1 MALLTACDDTTDTL
15 GSSLTKSEDLITV
28 TDGIYKLTS
37 RSVIVDSVLSRN
49 IIGYLG
55 NVRDPETGTNI
66 QSNFLTQFHTFEN
79 YVFPEAD
86 KLVKG
91 IVADSCELRLYYDSF
106 YGDSLTSMKASLY
119 ELEKPVEEN
128 QKYYSSFDP
137 EANGYLRKDANAL
150 SMKKI
155 YTLADGNYTDSLRNT
170 SKYVNNIC
178 FSLSK
183 PYTDRAGKTYNN
195 YGTYIMQQYYDHP
208 EYFRNS
214 YSFIHN
220 VCPGFYIKH
229 ENGVG
234 CMAYIYL
241 TQLNTYFTYKDSVT
255 HSGIANF
262 TGTEEVRQLTQISND
277 RKRIEQLAADNTCT
291 YIKSPA
297 GIFTELTLPVE
308 AICKG
313 HENDSINSAKVVLKC
328 LNNNVAGEYAFNVPT
343 TILMV
348 KASDAKKFFE
358 NNKLADYRSSF
369 VSTYSETTNSYTFNN
384 IGELVKSMYAEM
396 QSASAY
402 SATWKDDNPD
412 WNKVLLIPV
421 SASYAN
427 NSGSNVLSRLA
438 HDMSLSSVRLI
449 GGSENP
455 YDDLEVSVIYSKFA
469 R

>member
-241 TQLNTYFTYKDSVT
+241 TQLNTYFTYKDSVA

-369 VSTYSETTNSYTFNN
+369 VSTYSATTNSYTFNN

-402 SATWKDDNPD
+402 SATWKDDNPE